1 MRKIFTLLFSLTVLY
16 ASAFARPDSTCN
28 PAFSFTVDNATNTV
42 QFAAVAGNTSVMPE
56 HSWSFGDGSG
66 FSGVFFPNPSH
77 YYANAGTYHVVHVI
91 TYRSPNDSTIILC
104 SDSASQLVTIA
115 NQAPCNLQANFFVT
129 RDSTYPNIVYF
140 NNTSTGVTSNMSIH
154 WDFGDGTSTSS
165 INEYSTT
172 HIYQQSGTYTVCF
185 SVRRDNSCSADTCKV
200 IEVQVPTT
208 TCNLVVNFSNH
219 ADSANPQLMHFT
231 DQSTPQTVGL
241 DSLQWSFGDGT
252 GSMEENP
259 SHFYTQAGT
268 YTVCLR
274 IKRANG
280 VLPCIRE
287 YCRTIVIAPQ
297 PQPCNVHASFS
308 FVRDSIQPNKVY
320 FTNLSSGI
328 NPNTITYWSFGD
340 GASSYDQ
347 NPTHIFTTS
356 GAYTVCLNVK
366 RDNVCMDDTC
376 VFVQVQAPTGNCN
389 NLLVNFSN
397 LSDSANSR
405 LVHFVNQSTP
415 LSATDSVTWHFGDG
429 TISHDLTAVNHTYAN
444 SGTYLVCL
452 VVKKNGNSTGAACV
466 REYCRQIIIEPACN
480 LVASF
485 TFQPAIITVPL
496 SYTFTNTS
504 APLHNV
510 DSSFWNFGDGSPVI
524 INPDNRP
531 THTYRTPGVYVVCL
545 TVKKVQPGTI
555 NIICERQTCQTIII
569 DTPQTQ
575 CNLQAYFMYTP
586 DSVSVNRIIF
596 SNMSSSYEPSDSLL
610 WTFGDGSYSTEVS
623 PEHTYNAGGTYNVC
637 LRIERHQTAGTTPC
651 VREYCRQVLVQQP
664 ATCNL
669 VANFFDS
676 SINNN
681 SIYFINQSTPL
692 ASSDSI
698 RWTFGDGTSSVDVN
712 PTHTYNQPGT
722 YTVCLRVKKAQTNS
736 TAPCVREICHT
747 VVIQPST
754 TCNLIANFEYVSDSA
769 NVNANV
775 YHFYN
780 TSTPISNIDSSFWNF
795 GDGAPVQFN
804 PNNPV
809 THTYAAPGTYVVCL
823 FVKKVIPGS
832 TSILCE
838 RQVCKTIV
846 VAPSPNACDQLQAN
860 FSWHADPAN
869 NRKILFTNQSSPL
882 NAPTYSIW
890 TFGDGTNSTA
900 LNPEHIYTQPG
911 TYTACLKMGILNEPC
926 FKDTCKIVV
935 VLPGGVDSCN
945 FHPGFITHI
954 DSANR
959 RKVLFTNTTMAPTSA
974 AFAVWNFGDGTS
986 STGWNADHIYTAPG
1000 WYLVCLTVRS
1010 GNNTTCTR
1018 TYCDSL
1024 FVPGNVIPPYNCD
1037 TFQLNFGYRRDDY
1050 MPNKLFFFATG
1061 NAPVYNQQ
1069 WTFTNNAN
1077 GAPITVNQNNP
1088 VYVFP
1093 DTGSYRVCV
1102 RAAFSTNCIKE
1113 NCDWIRINSTT
1124 VPTQCV
1130 LNSYPNPAHSIVTFN
1145 VHLDQAGV
1153 IAATVLNMQGVTL
1166 MQYTQTGF
1174 TGNNPVTLNIQNL
1187 APGFYTVRIMY
1198 GGRVCYTRFQKI

>member
-1 MRKIFTLLFSLTVLY
+1 MKKIFTLLFVLTAIIGSSV
-16 ASAFARPDSTCN
+16 FAQCN
-28 PAFSFTVDNATNTV
+28 PEFTFSVDGNNGTV
-42 QFAAVAGNTSVMPE
+42 QFSPVNTASVQ
-56 HSWSFGDGSG
+56 HNWLFGDGTASNEIAPLH
-66 FSGVFFPNPSH
+66 V
-77 YYANAGTYHVVHVI
+77 YAPGGYNVVHVV
-91 TYRSPNDSTIILC
+91 TYRSPNDSSIQCI
-104 SDSASQLVTIA
+104 DSAVRWVT
-115 NQAPCNLQANFFVT
+115 VT
-129 RDSTYPNIVYF
+129 
-140 NNTSTGVTSNMSIH
+140 G
-154 WDFGDGTSTSS
+154 
-165 INEYSTT
+165 
-172 HIYQQSGTYTVCF
+172 Q
-185 SVRRDNSCSADTCKV
+185 
-200 IEVQVPTT
+200 
-208 TCNLVVNFSNH
+208 
-219 ADSANPQLMHFT
+219 
-231 DQSTPQTVGL
+231 
-241 DSLQWSFGDGT
+241 
-252 GSMEENP
+252 
-259 SHFYTQAGT
+259 
-268 YTVCLR
+268 
-274 IKRANG
+274 
-280 VLPCIRE
+280 
-287 YCRTIVIAPQ
+287 
-297 PQPCNVHASFS
+297 QPCDLDASFS

-320 FTNLSSGI
+320 FTNLSSGT
-328 NPNTITYWSFGD
+328 NPNTITFWSFGD
-340 GASSYDQ
+340 GTSSYDQ

-376 VFVQVQAPTGNCN
+376 VFVQVQAPTDNCS
-389 NLLVNFSN
+389 NLVVNFSN
-397 LSDSANSR
+397 VPDSANPR
-405 LVHFVNQSTP
+405 LVHFVNQSTA

-466 REYCRQIIIEPACN
+466 REYCRQITIEPACN

-510 DSSFWNFGDGSPVI
+510 DSSFWNFGDGTPVI
-524 INPDNRP
+524 INPNNSP
-531 THTYRTPGVYVVCL
+531 THTYRTPGVYLVCL

-586 DSVSVNRIIF
+586 DSVAVNRIVF
-596 SNMSSSYEPSDSLL
+596 SNMSSSYEPSDSLF

-637 LRIERHQTAGTTPC
+637 LRIERQQAPGTGPC
-651 VREYCRQVLVQQP
+651 VREYCRQVVVQQP
-664 ATCNL
+664 ASCNL
-669 VANFFDS
+669 IANFFDS
-676 SINNN
+676 SINFNT
-681 SIYFINQSTPL
+681 IYFINQSTPL
-692 ASSDSI
+692 ASTDSI
-698 RWTFGDGTSSVDVN
+698 RWTFGDGTSSAEVSPV
-712 PTHTYNQPGT
+712 HIYSQPGT
-722 YTVCLRVKKAQTNS
+722 YTVCLRVKKVQTNS

-747 VVIQPST
+747 VVIQSPT
-754 TCNLIANFEYVSDSA
+754 ICNLIANFRDSA
-769 NVNANV
+769 LGTSVYFINQSTPLANTDSIRWTFGDGTSSADVNPAHTYNQPGVYTVCLRVKKAQTSNTAPCVREYCKTIVVQTTCSIVADFEYTQDSASGIANTI
-775 YHFYN
+775 HFTN
-780 TSTPISNIDSSFWNF
+780 TSTGLLNTDSSFWNF
-795 GDGAPVQFN
+795 SDGTLIGFQQATSF
-804 PNNPV
+804 
-809 THTYAAPGTYVVCL
+809 THTFPAPGSYMVCL
-823 FVKKVIPGS
+823 WERRYINGTS
-832 TSILCE
+832 TIVCIKE
-838 RQVCKTIV
+838 VCKLV
-846 VAPSPNACDQLQAN
+846 VVSGPPNACDQLQAN
-860 FSWHADPAN
+860 FNWHVDPAN
-869 NRKILFTNQSSPL
+869 NRKILFTNQSAPL
-882 NAPTYSIW
+882 TAITYAIW

-900 LNPEHIYTQPG
+900 LSPEHIYTQPG

-926 FKDTCKIVV
+926 FKDTCQTIV
-935 VLPGGVDSCN
+935 VLPAGVDSCN
-945 FHPGFITHI
+945 FQPSFISHI

-959 RKVLFTNTTMAPTSA
+959 RKVLFSNTTAAPTAA

-986 STGWNADHIYTAPG
+986 SAGWNADHIYTAPG

-1037 TFQLNFGYRRDDY
+1037 SFQLNFGYRRDDY

-1077 GAPITVNQNNP
+1077 GSPITVNQNNP

-1113 NCDWIRINSTT
+1113 NCDWIRINNTT

-1130 LNSYPNPAHSIVTFN
+1130 LNSYPNPASSIVTFN
-1145 VHLDQAGV
+1145 VHLDQAGI
-1153 IAATVLNMQGVTL
+1153 IAATVLNMQGVAL